1 MGLMDQQRESNSEP
15 ESLKEQMTRI
25 IEEARMML
33 PGIQALFGFQTIAVF
48 SERFEQLPPYAQD
61 CHAAAL
67 ALVVLAIALVM
78 LPAAYHRLAEPG
90 QVSLH
95 AIKISSRAI
104 CYALAPLAAGLA
116 LDIAVV
122 LYMVVGSG
130 PVSAGGGMAALL
142 LLLGMWFAYPL
153 HARRRRRR

>member
-1 MGLMDQQRESNSEP
+1 MDEQIESET
-15 ESLKEQMTRI
+15 LKEQMGRI
-25 IEEARMML
+25 IEEARMIL
-33 PGIQALFGFQTIAVF
+33 PGIQALFGFQAIAVF
-48 SERFEQLPPYAQD
+48 NDRFERLPIYAQD

-90 QVSLH
+90 QVSMH

-122 LYMVVGSG
+122 LYMVTGSDMG
-130 PVSAGGGMAALL
+130 SAGGGLAAFVLL
-142 LLLGMWFAYPL
+142 IATWFIFPL
-153 HARRRRRR
+153 RARRRQRRRRAHAC

>member
-1 MGLMDQQRESNSEP
+1 MDEHIEK
-15 ESLKEQMTRI
+15 ESLKEQMSRI

-48 SERFEQLPPYAQD
+48 NDRFERLPVYAQD

-67 ALVVLAIALVM
+67 ALVVVAIALVM
-78 LPAAYHRLAEPG
+78 MPAAYHRLAEPG

-95 AIKISSRAI
+95 AIRISSRAI

-122 LYMVVGSG
+122 LYLITESDAIG
-130 PVSAGGGMAALL
+130 AGAGVAAFLL
-142 LLLGMWFAYPL
+142 LIGAWFVFPL
-153 HARRRRRR
+153 RARRRRPRD

>member
-1 MGLMDQQRESNSEP
+1 MDQDAEP
-15 ESLKEQMTRI
+15 ESLKQQMTRI

-48 SERFEQLPPYAQD
+48 SERFEKMPAYTQY
-61 CHAAAL
+61 CHAVAL
-67 ALVVLAIALVM
+67 ALVVVAIALVM

-90 QVSLH
+90 QVSGH
-95 AIKISSRAI
+95 AIRISSLAI

-122 LYMVVGSG
+122 LFMVTEKGQF
-130 PVSAGGGMAALL
+130 SACGGLAAFLL
-142 LLLGMWFAYPL
+142 LIGTWFAFPL
-153 HARRRRRR
+153 RVRRRRGT

>member
-1 MGLMDQQRESNSEP
+1 MDEHPEP

-25 IEEARMML
+25 NEEARMML

-48 SERFEQLPPYAQD
+48 SDRFEKLPGYGQD

-67 ALVVLAIALVM
+67 GLVVIAIALVM

-90 QVSLH
+90 QVSSH
-95 AIKISSRAI
+95 TIRISSLAI

-122 LYMVVGSG
+122 LYMVSESPVGSA
-130 PVSAGGGMAALL
+130 SGGLAAFL
-142 LLLGMWFAYPL
+142 LLLGAWFAFPL
-153 HARRRRRR
+153 AARRRRKK

>member
-1 MGLMDQQRESNSEP
+1 MDGQSEP

-48 SERFEQLPPYAQD
+48 SERFEKLPAFAQD

-67 ALVVLAIALVM
+67 GLVVIAIALVM
-78 LPAAYHRLAEPG
+78 LPAAYHRLVEPG
-90 QVSLH
+90 RVSLH
-95 AIKISSRAI
+95 TIKIASLSI

-122 LYMVVGSG
+122 LYMLTE
-130 PVSAGGGMAALL
+130 SARSSACGGLAAFLL
-142 LLLGMWFAYPL
+142 LIGTWFGFPL
-153 HARRRRRR
+153 HVRRQRKK

>member
-1 MGLMDQQRESNSEP
+1 MEEHT
-15 ESLKEQMTRI
+15 EKETLKEQMSRI
-25 IEEARMML
+25 VEEARMML

-48 SERFEQLPPYAQD
+48 NDRFERLPIIAQD

-67 ALVVLAIALVM
+67 GLVVIAIALVM

-95 AIKISSRAI
+95 AIKISARAI

-116 LDIAVV
+116 LDIALV
-122 LYMVVGSG
+122 LFMVTESG
-130 PVSAGGGMAALL
+130 PASAAGGVAAFVLL
-142 LLLGMWFAYPL
+142 IGLWFAFPL
-153 HARRRRRR
+153 HARSRRQ

>member
-1 MGLMDQQRESNSEP
+1 MDQQTEP

-48 SERFEQLPPYAQD
+48 NDRFEKLPVYAQD

-67 ALVVLAIALVM
+67 ALVVVAIALVM
-78 LPAAYHRLAEPG
+78 MPAAYHRLAEPG

-104 CYALAPLAAGLA
+104 CCAMAPLAAGLA

-122 LYMVVGSG
+122 LYMVAESG
-130 PVSAGGGMAALL
+130 PVSAAGGLGAFL

-153 HARRRRRR
+153 HARRRRH

>member
-1 MGLMDQQRESNSEP
+1 MDEP
-15 ESLKEQMTRI
+15 AEKESLKDQMSRI

-48 SERFEQLPPYAQD
+48 SERFEHLPAYAQD

-67 ALVVLAIALVM
+67 ALVVVAIALVM

-90 QVSLH
+90 QVSPH

-104 CYALAPLAAGLA
+104 CYALAPLAAGIA

-122 LYMVVGSG
+122 LYMVTEVDQA
-130 PVSAGGGMAALL
+130 SAAAGLAAFLL
-142 LLLGMWFAYPL
+142 LIGAWFVYPL
-153 HARRRRRR
+153 HARRRLRRS

>member
-1 MGLMDQQRESNSEP
+1 MDELIET
-15 ESLKEQMTRI
+15 ESLKEQMGRI

-48 SERFEQLPPYAQD
+48 SDRFERLPPYAQD
-61 CHAAAL
+61 CHATAL
-67 ALVVLAIALVM
+67 ALVVTAIALVV

-90 QVSLH
+90 QVSRH

-104 CYALAPLAAGLA
+104 CYALAPLAAGLS

-122 LYMVVGSG
+122 LYMLAGHG
-130 PVSAGGGMAALL
+130 PASAIGGLAAFVLL
-142 LLLGMWFAYPL
+142 IALWFAYPL
-153 HARRRRRR
+153 HARRRRRRHSY

>member
-1 MGLMDQQRESNSEP
+1 MDEQTETHVEL
-15 ESLKEQMTRI
+15 ESLKEQMGRI

-48 SERFEQLPPYAQD
+48 SERFEKLPVYAQD

-67 ALVVLAIALVM
+67 ALVVVAIALVM

-104 CYALAPLAAGLA
+104 CYALAPLAGGLS
-116 LDIAVV
+116 LDVAVV
-122 LYMVVGSG
+122 LYMVTESE
-130 PVSAGGGMAALL
+130 PASAAGGIAAVL
-142 LLLGMWFAYPL
+142 LLLGMWFAFPL
-153 HARRRRRR
+153 RARRRRQR

>member
-1 MGLMDQQRESNSEP
+1 MDEHSEP

-48 SERFEQLPPYAQD
+48 SERFEKLPTYAQD

-67 ALVVLAIALVM
+67 GLVVVAMALVM

-90 QVSLH
+90 RVSDH
-95 AIKISSRAI
+95 AIRISSLAI

-122 LYMVVGSG
+122 LYMVTEN
-130 PVSAGGGMAALL
+130 PTPSACGGLAAFL
-142 LLLGMWFAYPL
+142 LLLGTWFAFPL
-153 HARRRRRR
+153 HVRRRREK